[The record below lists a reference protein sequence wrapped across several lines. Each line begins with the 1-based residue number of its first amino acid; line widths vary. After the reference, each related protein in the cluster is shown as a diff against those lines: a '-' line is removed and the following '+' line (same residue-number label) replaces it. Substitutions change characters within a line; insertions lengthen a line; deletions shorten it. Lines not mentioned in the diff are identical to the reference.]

1 MYVGFLWAIFRELG
15 RIRKRAPDTPN
26 GQRIV
31 LESIAI
37 TLGLTGTLVAG
48 IFSDR
53 LYGEVVYWLAAFTA
67 LLRHMLNLELKA
79 EEGAAN
85 RSEGADVS
93 EPAALA

>member
-15 RIRKRAPDTPN
+15 RIRRRVPDTPG

-31 LESIAI
+31 LESVAL

-67 LLRHMLNLELKA
+67 LLRHMHTLELQA
-79 EEGAAN
+79 EHEAAN
-85 RSEGADVS
+85 RTEGTDVS
-93 EPAALA
+93 ESAALA